1 MAILNRICYLIEH
14 EELVE
19 GRASAKLVRNYTI
32 PIILGFLQVVMGFV
46 GLAK

>member
-1 MAILNRICYLIEH
+1 MAMLNRIRYIIEH

-19 GRASAKLVRNYTI
+19 ERASAKLVRNHTT
-32 PIILGFLQVVMGFV
+32 PIILGFLQVVMVFL